1 MKNKRLK
8 THNFLYQKTLVNEN
22 RSFGSKIRDKIG
34 FFGGEKETWGGER
47 NLLIHIALLKN

>member
-1 MKNKRLK
+1 
-8 THNFLYQKTLVNEN
+8 LVNEN